1 VTKNLFPMGG
11 GTTFFWQRAAV
22 GQFY

>member
-11 GTTFFWQRAAV
+11 GTTSFWQRAAI